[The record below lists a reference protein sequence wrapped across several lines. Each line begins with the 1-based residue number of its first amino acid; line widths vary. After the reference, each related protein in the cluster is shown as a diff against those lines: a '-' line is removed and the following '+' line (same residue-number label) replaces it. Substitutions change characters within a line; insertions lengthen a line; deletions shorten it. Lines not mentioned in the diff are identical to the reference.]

1 MFRGMLLTA
10 RAAALDAHGP
20 AAFGD
25 YLEHARRQR
34 QAEEDAHAARG
45 GTPRVV
51 APLDEK
57 TAGIEATLTPEEQ
70 ERVNARR
77 ALRSASVC
85 VFFAPSHGWC

>member
-77 ALRSASVC
+77 ALRSASVRG
-85 VFFAPSHGWC
+85 FLAPSHGGR